1 MGLFTKEEKLYID
14 KKTGRSEWVTIKK
27 GLPKLR
33 KEKTGFDKAVADF
46 KRAEKQKIRTAR
58 KAKIDKI
65 STKIN
70 KARTNAGKHINP
82 AILTPG
88 GGLDLNLDL
97 GIGSSKKQK
106 VNVKKPKDK
115 FIIRNGKAYKIARP
129 VQQKKKPKKKKGD
142 DWDDVLNVDPFDF
155 GGF

>member
-46 KRAEKQKIRTAR
+46 QKAEKAKVRSAR
-58 KAKIDKI
+58 K
-65 STKIN
+65 
-70 KARTNAGKHINP
+70 
-82 AILTPG
+82 
-88 GGLDLNLDL
+88 
-97 GIGSSKKQK
+97 
-106 VNVKKPKDK
+106 
-115 FIIRNGKAYKIARP
+115 
-129 VQQKKKPKKKKGD
+129 VQHKKKKPKKKKD
-142 DWDDVLNVDPFDF
+142 DWDLNIDPFDF